1 MWDQQY
7 APFESVY
14 LSALVGAIPVLVFLL
29 GLVVLKLKGITA
41 AAISAAVAAIVAL
54 FVFDMPFPK
63 VVGAALYGAVSGLWP
78 IAWII
83 VLAVWLYKIAVK
95 SGQFEVIRS
104 SIGGI
109 SADQRIQVLLIAF
122 CFGGLL
128 EGAAGFGVPIAICA
142 ALLVEL
148 GFRPIKAAMLCLV
161 ANAGAG
167 AYGAI
172 GIPVIQGAK
181 VGEVDLGELSNW
193 MIPVIQGLTA
203 LLPLILVA
211 ILDGWNGIRHTWP
224 AWLVTGIVFSGAQ
237 CAVLWLAGPELTDI
251 LPPLL
256 AMVTL
261 AGLTRV
267 WQPPEIYREAG
278 ASDTRGE
285 RYSVWEIVKAWSP
298 FYFLTGAILV
308 WSLPWFKDLFT
319 PGGAL
324 DFTVLSIH
332 MPWIDGTIVAHPPVA
347 ASSAPTAAV
356 WTVSLIGAS
365 GTAVLGA
372 ILVTGAFA
380 RITVPEALGQLKA
393 TVAELWRPIV
403 LILLVLALAY
413 IANLSGATAAIG
425 LALANVGDIFPLV
438 SPVIGW
444 IGVFITGSVVNNN
457 TLFAKLQAVTAQQ
470 LGVDPTLLVAS
481 NTGGGTMA
489 KLVSAQSIAIA
500 ASAVGETG
508 NESSILRSTLK
519 YSLVFLAVVCVTVF
533 ALSLLA

>member
-7 APFESVY
+7 APFDSVY

-41 AAISAAVAAIVAL
+41 AAISAAVAAVVAL

-104 SIGGI
+104 SIRGI

-181 VGEVDLGELSNW
+181 VGEVDLGDLSNW

-261 AGLTRV
+261 AGLTRI

-278 ASDTRGE
+278 ATDTRGE

-308 WSLPWFKDLFT
+308 WSLPWFKDLFI

-332 MPWIDGTIVAHPPVA
+332 MPWIDGTIVSHPPVA
-347 ASSAPTAAV
+347 ASSAPIAAV

-438 SPVIGW
+438 SPIIGW

-519 YSLVFLAVVCVTVF
+519 YSLVFLVVVCVTVF
-533 ALSLLA
+533 LLSLFA

>member
-1 MWDQQY
+1 MWDQNY
-7 APFESVY
+7 APYDSVY
-14 LSALVGAIPVLVFLL
+14 LSALVGAIPILVFLL
-29 GLVVLKLKGITA
+29 GLVALKLKGVTA
-41 AAISAAVAAIVAL
+41 ATISAVIAALVAL
-54 FVFDMPFPK
+54 IVFGMPLPK
-63 VVGAALYGAVSGLWP
+63 IVGAALYGAVSGLWP

-83 VLAVWLYKIAVK
+83 VMAVWLYKIAVK
-95 SGQFEVIRS
+95 SGQFTIIRT

-109 SADQRIQVLLIAF
+109 SNDQRIQVLLIAF

-148 GFRPIKAAMLCLV
+148 GFRPVKAAMLCLV

-181 VGEVDLGELSNW
+181 VGEVDLGSLSDW

-203 LLPLILVA
+203 LLPLILIA
-211 ILDGWNGIRHTWP
+211 ILDGWKGIRHTWP
-224 AWLVTGIVFSGAQ
+224 AWLLTGVVFSGTQ
-237 CAVLWLAGPELTDI
+237 CLVLWLAGPELTDI

-256 AMVTL
+256 AMVAL
-261 AGLTRV
+261 AGLTRI
-267 WQPPEIYREAG
+267 WQPSEVYREAG
-278 ASDTRGE
+278 ATAPDTT
-285 RYSVWEIVKAWSP
+285 RYSVWEVIKAWSP

-308 WSLPWFKDLFT
+308 WSVTWFKNLFV

-324 DFTVLSIH
+324 DFTVLNIH
-332 MPWIDGTIVAHPPVA
+332 MPWIDGTIVQHPPVSSTSTPLA
-347 ASSAPTAAV
+347 AI
-356 WTVSLIGAS
+356 WQVSLIGAS
-365 GTAVLGA
+365 GTAVLAA

-380 RITVPEALGQLKA
+380 RITVPQALDQLRA
-393 TVAELWRPIV
+393 TISELWKPIV
-403 LILLVLALAY
+403 LILLVLMLAY
-413 IANLSGATAAIG
+413 ISNLSGATAAIG
-425 LALANVGDIFPLV
+425 LALANVGEIFPLV

-457 TLFAKLQAVTAQQ
+457 TLFAKLQAVTAHQ
-470 LGVDPTLLVAS
+470 LGIDPTLLVAS

-500 ASAVGETG
+500 AAAVGETG

-533 ALSLLA
+533 VLSLIA

>member
-1 MWDQQY
+1 MWEQNY
-7 APFESVY
+7 APYDSVY
-14 LSALVGAIPVLVFLL
+14 LSALVGAIPILVFLL
-29 GLVVLKLKGITA
+29 SLVVFRIKGITA
-41 AAISAAVAAIVAL
+41 ALISAVVAALVAL
-54 FVFDMPFPK
+54 VLFGMPFSK
-63 VVGAALYGAVSGLWP
+63 IVGSALFGAVSGLWP

-83 VLAVWLYKIAVK
+83 VMAVWLYKIAVK
-95 SGQFEVIRS
+95 SGQFEVIRT
-104 SIGGI
+104 SIGGV
-109 SADQRIQVLLIAF
+109 STDQRLQVLLIAF

-181 VGEVDLGELSNW
+181 VGGVDLGELSTW

-211 ILDGWNGIRHTWP
+211 ILDGWKGVRQTWP
-224 AWLVTGIVFSGAQ
+224 AWLVTGVVFSGLQ
-237 CAVLWLAGPELTDI
+237 CLVLFVAGPELTDI
-251 LPPLL
+251 LPPLV

-261 AGLTRV
+261 AGLTRI
-267 WQPPEIYREAG
+267 WQPREIYREGGVA
-278 ASDTRGE
+278 APETTK
-285 RYSVWEIVKAWSP
+285 YSVREVVMAWSP

-308 WSLPWFKDLFT
+308 WSLPWFKSLFT
-319 PGGAL
+319 AGGWL
-324 DFTVLSIH
+324 DWTVLNIH
-332 MPWIDGTIVAHPPVA
+332 MPWIDNTIVQHPPV
-347 ASSAPTAAV
+347 SATTAPMPAV
-356 WTVSLIGAS
+356 WQVSLIGAS

-380 RITVPEALGQLKA
+380 RITVPEALEQLKG
-393 TVAELWRPIV
+393 TIAELWRPIV

-413 IANLSGATAAIG
+413 ITNLSGATAAIG
-425 LALANVGDIFPLV
+425 LALANVGDVFPLV
-438 SPVIGW
+438 SPIIGW

-508 NESSILRSTLK
+508 NEAAILRSSLK
-519 YSLVFLAVVCVTVF
+519 YSLAFLVVVCVTVYL
-533 ALSLLA
+533 LSLL

>member
-1 MWDQQY
+1 MWNQQY
-7 APFESVY
+7 APFDNVY
-14 LSALVGAIPVLVFLL
+14 LSALVGAIPVLFFLL
-29 GLVVLKLKGITA
+29 ALVVLKLKGITA
-41 AAISAAVAAIVAL
+41 ALISAVLAAVVA
-54 FVFDMPFPK
+54 FTIFGMPFPK
-63 VVGAALYGAVSGLWP
+63 IVGAALYGVVSGLWP
-78 IAWII
+78 IAWIV

-95 SGQFEVIRS
+95 SGQFTVIRT

-109 SADQRIQVLLIAF
+109 STDQRLQVLLIAF

-181 VGEVDLGELSNW
+181 VGGVDLGELSTW

-203 LLPLILVA
+203 LIPLILVA
-211 ILDGWNGIRHTWP
+211 ILDGFRGIRQTWP
-224 AWLVTGIVFSGAQ
+224 AWLIIGIVFSGAQ
-237 CAVLWLAGPELTDI
+237 SLVLWLAGPELTDI

-261 AGLTRV
+261 AGLCRI
-267 WQPPEIYREAG
+267 WQPSFTYREDSA
-278 ASDTRGE
+278 AAPDTTK
-285 RYSVWEIVKAWSP
+285 YSVWEIIKAWSP

-319 PGGAL
+319 EGGL
-324 DFTVLSIH
+324 LHFTVLNIH
-332 MPWIDGTIVAHPPVA
+332 MPWIDNTIVQHPPVA
-347 ASSAPTAAV
+347 AAAAPMPAV
-356 WTVSLIGAS
+356 WQVSLIGAS
-365 GTAVLGA
+365 GTAVLAA

-380 RITVPEALGQLKA
+380 KITVPEAIDQLRA
-393 TVAELWRPIV
+393 AISDLWRPIL

-425 LALANVGDIFPLV
+425 LALANVGEVFPLV
-438 SPVIGW
+438 SPIIGW

-470 LGVDPTLLVAS
+470 IGVDPTLLVAS

-500 ASAVGETG
+500 AGAVGETG
-508 NESSILRSTLK
+508 NESAILRAALK
-519 YSLVFLAVVCVTVF
+519 YSLAFLVVVCVTVF
-533 ALSLLA
+533 LLAQL